1 MASGNFSIVE
11 SSQDSFYAFY
21 TDGILRDS
29 TGEFILDENGDYIYD
44 GWVTSIGP
52 MGAQEL
58 TTPDIFNSFGGT
70 NSGSLSAVESSVK
83 DTFTCIGGVNLSSN
97 FLAAVEGAKDFCYIT
112 GLNYTSHSTFAALES
127 SDIYEI
133 LGSVTV
139 NTGSLA
145 VEDSPDVFLSNEDT
159 ANASGTLEITE
170 IDLDVLAFT
179 GTAYASSAILEVTES
194 ADVWE
199 SEGIVEITWVGTL
212 DVSETSSDTFL
223 SSGTITINS
232 GTLASVEPL
241 RDTYS
246 SLGTVRRKSGI
257 LSALE
262 LRDTLSISGNTS
274 TDVNAGILTSYENVS
289 DLFTSPGT
297 VTQVRASADNTTL
310 PLNGIYSIKSLTTN
324 QVKDVEEVVF
334 LNRDNSVLLQL
345 LSNDLPI
352 NLYSVKNISLISN
365 VNNLEITSLLNPSMF
380 DWSGGDGELIL
391 NLSLV
396 DVTPDV
402 YYFYLILYDDYFVN
416 GLVWDTL
423 SINFVKT
430 FN

>member
-1 MASGNFSIVE
+1 MASGNFSTVE

-29 TGEFILDENGDYIYD
+29 IGEFILDENGDYIYD

-52 MGAQEL
+52 MSAQEL
-58 TTPDIFNSFGGT
+58 TTPDTFNSYGGT
-70 NSGSLSAVESSVK
+70 NSGSFSAVESSVK
-83 DTFTCIGGVNLSSN
+83 DTFTCVGNVNLTSN
-97 FLAAVEGAKDFCYIT
+97 FLAAVEGAKDFCYST
-112 GLNYTSHSTFAALES
+112 GRAYTSLSIFAALES
-127 SDIYEI
+127 SDICEI

-145 VEDSPDVFLSNEDT
+145 ATDSPDVFLSNEDT
-159 ANASGTLEITE
+159 ANTSGTLEVTE
-170 IDLDVLAFT
+170 TDLDVLEFT
-179 GTAYASSAILEVTES
+179 GTTYASSAILEVIES

-199 SEGIVEITWVGTL
+199 STGTVEITWIGTL
-212 DVSETSSDTFL
+212 DVNEISSDTFI

-232 GTLASVEPL
+232 GTLASVESL
-241 RDTYS
+241 IDTYS
-246 SLGTVRRKSGI
+246 SIGTVERISGI

-262 LRDTLSISGNTS
+262 LQDTLSISGNIS
-274 TDVNAGILTSYENVS
+274 TDVNEGILTSYENIS

-297 VTQVRASADNTTL
+297 VTKVRASADNTTL

-334 LNRDNSVLLQL
+334 LNRDNSILLQL
-345 LSNDLPI
+345 LSNDLPV

-365 VNNLEITSLLNPSMF
+365 VNNLEITSLLNPEMF
-380 DWSGGDGELIL
+380 DWAGGDGELIL
-391 NLSLV
+391 NLSNV
-396 DVTPDV
+396 VVTPDV

>member
-29 TGEFILDENGDYIYD
+29 IGEFILDENGDYIYD
-44 GWVTSIGP
+44 GWVSAIGELNTSE
-52 MGAQEL
+52 QVSL
-58 TTPDIFNSFGGT
+58 DVFNSYGGT

-83 DTFTCIGGVNLSSN
+83 DTFTCVGNVNLTSN

-112 GLNYTSHSTFAALES
+112 GRVYTSLSTFAALES
-127 SDIYEI
+127 SDICEI

-145 VEDSPDVFLSNEDT
+145 ATDSPDVFLSNEDT
-159 ANASGTLEITE
+159 ANASGTLEVTE
-170 IDLDVLAFT
+170 TDLDVLEFT
-179 GTAYASSAILEVTES
+179 GTTYASSAILEVIES

-199 SEGIVEITWVGTL
+199 STGTVEITWIGTL
-212 DVSETSSDTFL
+212 DVNEISSDTFI

-232 GTLASVEPL
+232 GALTSVESL
-241 RDTYS
+241 IDTYS
-246 SLGTVRRKSGI
+246 SIGTVRRISGI

-262 LRDTLSISGNTS
+262 LQDTLSISGNIS
-274 TDVNAGILTSYENVS
+274 TEVNAGILTSYENVS

-297 VTQVRASADNTTL
+297 VTQVRASTDNTTL

-334 LNRDNSVLLQL
+334 LNRDNSILLQL
-345 LSNDLPI
+345 LSNDLPV

-365 VNNLEITSLLNPSMF
+365 VNNLEITSVLNPEMF
-380 DWSGGDGELIL
+380 DWSEGNGELIL
-391 NLSLV
+391 NLSNV
-396 DVTPDV
+396 VITPDV